1 MNLLEKI
8 EWYLGELSISE
19 TTVILLEGMRRLDV
33 YLFWIVHPFNML
45 K

>member
-8 EWYLGELSISE
+8 EWYVGQLSIPE
-19 TTVILLEGMRRLDV
+19 TTVILIEGMRGLDV
-33 YLFWIVHPFNML
+33 FLFWIVHPFNML